1 MEERKDGRKEIKR
14 RMEERKLLKTI
25 LLCYMSLTSQPSW
38 PNEMRVGV
46 QIQNWHESNTGV

>member
-14 RMEERKLLKTI
+14 RKEGRKLLKTI